1 VLQTN
6 SHWLLLLLYFC
17 CINTPVSR
25 LFLICCFLCR
35 LFSATAQ
42 TDSLKQVNTDTDII
56 KNITADS
63 AKQLRDNVLI
73 DSLSVKDS
81 LNTQIDRIAA
91 ALKKRQADSI
101 RAAAK
106 TSMPVKQTF
115 SLKQFKGDEML
126 FYSLILMFIF
136 YAALKQLFPK
146 YFTDLFRVYFR
157 TTLKQTQVREQLLQT
172 PLPSLLLNGFFIVSG
187 GMYAAFLFQHFN
199 IAPKFSFW
207 QLWLYSGILLSIIYM
222 MKFAGVWLAGW
233 LFNRNDAATAYTFIV
248 FMNNKITGI
257 VVLPFL
263 VLLAFGTEKIYPAT
277 LIVSITL
284 VACLF
289 LYRFYLSIGVIRG
302 QAKVNTLHF
311 LLYLSAFEVFPLL
324 ILFKWVMS
332 FLK

>member
-1 VLQTN
+1 
-6 SHWLLLLLYFC
+6 
-17 CINTPVSR
+17 VSR
-25 LFLICCFLCR
+25 LILFCLFLNQ

-42 TDSLKQVNTDTDII
+42 TDSLKQVNTDTGII
-56 KNITADS
+56 KNIATGSARQVSDS
-63 AKQLRDNVLI
+63 LLI
-73 DSLSVKDS
+73 DSLSAKDS
-81 LNTQIDRIAA
+81 LNTQIDSIATE
-91 ALKKRQADSI
+91 LKKRQADTI
-101 RAAAK
+101 RAAAIK
-106 TSMPVKQTF
+106 PKPVQQAF
-115 SLKQFKGDEML
+115 SLKQFKGEELL
-126 FYSLILMFIF
+126 FYSLIIMFIF
-136 YAALKQLFPK
+136 YAVLKQLFPK

-172 PLPSLLLNGFFIVSG
+172 PLPSLLLNVFFIVSG
-187 GMYAAFLFQHFN
+187 GMYAAFLLQHFN

-233 LFNRNDAATAYTFIV
+233 LFNRNDAAAAYTFIV

-263 VLLAFGTEKIYPAT
+263 VLLGFGTEKIYAVT
-277 LIVSITL
+277 LIISIAL

-302 QAKVNTLHF
+302 QAKVNMLHF

>member
-1 VLQTN
+1 VKKGNSKILVDAANNEEVFCLAWTTTPWTLPSNLGLTVGANIDYVLVKT
-6 SHWLLLLLYFC
+6 
-17 CINTPVSR
+17 
-25 LFLICCFLCR
+25 
-35 LFSATAQ
+35 
-42 TDSLKQVNTDTDII
+42 VNQYLHNEIH
-56 KNITADS
+56 
-63 AKQLRDNVLI
+63 V
-73 DSLSVKDS
+73 
-81 LNTQIDRIAA
+81 
-91 ALKKRQADSI
+91 
-101 RAAAK
+101 
-106 TSMPVKQTF
+106 
-115 SLKQFKGDEML
+115 
-126 FYSLILMFIF
+126 IL
-136 YAALKQLFPK
+136 AKQLFPK

-172 PLPSLLLNGFFIVSG
+172 PLPSLLLNVFFIVSG
-187 GMYAAFLFQHFN
+187 GMYAAFLLQHFN

-233 LFNRNDAATAYTFIV
+233 LFNRNDAAAAYTFIV

-263 VLLAFGTEKIYPAT
+263 VLLGFGTEKIYPVT

-302 QAKVNTLHF
+302 QAKVNMLHF

>member
-1 VLQTN
+1 
-6 SHWLLLLLYFC
+6 
-17 CINTPVSR
+17 VSR
-25 LFLICCFLCR
+25 LFLFCLFLF
-35 LFSATAQ
+35 LFFYATAQ
-42 TDSLKQVNTDTDII
+42 TDSLKQVNTDTGII
-56 KNITADS
+56 KNPGTDPIKQAGDS
-63 AKQLRDNVLI
+63 LLI
-73 DSLSVKDS
+73 DSLSAKDS
-81 LNTQIDRIAA
+81 LNTQIDGVAA
-91 ALKKRQADSI
+91 SLKKRQADSI
-101 RAAAK
+101 RASAIK
-106 TSMPVKQTF
+106 PKPVQQAF
-115 SLKQFKGDEML
+115 SLKQFNGDELL
-126 FYSLILMFIF
+126 FYSLIVMFVF

-187 GMYAAFLFQHFN
+187 GMYAAFLLQHFN
-199 IAPKFSFW
+199 IAPKFGFW

-233 LFNRNDAATAYTFIV
+233 LFNRNDAAAAYTFIV

-263 VLLAFGTEKIYPAT
+263 VLLGFGTEKIYPAT

-289 LYRFYLSIGVIRG
+289 LYRFYLSIGVVRG
-302 QAKVNTLHF
+302 QAKVNMLHF